1 MSDDEQLDQ
10 EARALYEARY
20 GEETAAYWEDFNELT
35 RANWHA
41 VAERARQLYA
51 SPAVIEPTHEPRA
64 WLGFDGASVVR
75 ADETLIVGVSN
86 DGMTEEEF
94 AEFRAQWH
102 ATVGDRVHVVLIPN
116 CTSMVIASP
125 GEAVERRA

>member
-51 SPAVIEPTHEPRA
+51 SPAAVEPTHELDPSPTTV
-64 WLGFDGASVVR
+64 GYVR
-75 ADETLIVGVSN
+75 AGDTLIIGSRGN
-86 DGMTEEEF
+86 MTEEEF
-94 AEFRAQWH
+94 DQFAERWH
-102 ATVGDRVHVVLIPN
+102 AAVGRNIRCLVIDAAAFA
-116 CTSMVIASP
+116 IASP
-125 GEAVERRA
+125 GETVERRA